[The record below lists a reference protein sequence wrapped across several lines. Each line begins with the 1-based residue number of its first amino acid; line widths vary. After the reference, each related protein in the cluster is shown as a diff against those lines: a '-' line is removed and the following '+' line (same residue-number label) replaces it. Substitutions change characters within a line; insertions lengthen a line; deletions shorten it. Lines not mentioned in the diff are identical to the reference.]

1 MGLLGFV
8 GLIVPHSIRLVIGND
23 YRYMFPATALF
34 GSVLLMLSDTFARTV
49 LSPMEIPVGIVMA
62 VLGVPFFLFLLR
74 RE

>member
-1 MGLLGFV
+1 M
-8 GLIVPHSIRLVIGND
+8 PHSIRLVIGND

-62 VLGVPFFLFLLR
+62 VLGVPFLFILAKK
-74 RE
+74 E

>member
-1 MGLLGFV
+1 
-8 GLIVPHSIRLVIGND
+8 
-23 YRYMFPATALF
+23 
-34 GSVLLMLSDTFARTV
+34 MLSDTFARTV